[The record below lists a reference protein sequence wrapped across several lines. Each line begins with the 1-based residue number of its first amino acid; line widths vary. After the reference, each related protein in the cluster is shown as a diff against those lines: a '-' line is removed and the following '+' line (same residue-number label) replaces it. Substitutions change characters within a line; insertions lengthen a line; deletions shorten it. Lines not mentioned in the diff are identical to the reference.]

1 MMLIYQKTN
10 VIIYNL
16 LQFSFFFTQYRTAKI
31 FLFRF
36 KHYIV
41 NLLNFYKSF
50 RPYFKGI
57 MMNISKKTRLAAA
70 LSLAFMTTA
79 CVSTS
84 DSSNATTA
92 KVEAKASKDIVN
104 LSYNEF
110 TLKNGL
116 RVVVHEDRKAPI
128 VTLGV
133 WYHVG
138 SKNEPTGRTGFAHLF
153 EHLMFNGSENANED
167 YFKPLQEIGATG
179 LNGTTWFDR
188 TNYYQTVPTSG
199 LDIALWMES
208 DRMGHLEGAIS
219 QDKLDE
225 QRKVVQNEKRQGD
238 SAPYGMSEYR
248 VLEGLF
254 PAGHPY
260 RHSTIGSM
268 ADLDAASL
276 DDVKSWF
283 AKYYG
288 AANTVVVLAGD
299 IDVATAKA
307 KVEKYFGDI
316 ASGDPLHH
324 MTSMIPERTVNTSE
338 VMFDNVSQTR
348 ITWNWAVPGRTTKQ
362 ATELSLAAAIL
373 GQGKSSRLYK
383 ELIHKNQ
390 AATDVY
396 ASLERHEL
404 ASTFSISVTLKS
416 GGNADEMEKMVDD
429 ILNEY
434 LKEGPTKAEL
444 ARIKTVINGGVIRS
458 LESISGKASTLAQ
471 GALYA
476 GNPNF
481 VNTRLNWIENAKP
494 ADIQAT
500 AKEWLS
506 DGHYKLTVKPFGKHE
521 VAKTG
526 ADRSKRPKMTSAKK
540 LSLPD
545 VQTATLSNGIEVF
558 LSERHSVPV
567 VEMSMVF
574 DGGDAANVKSK
585 MGLASFTLGMMNEGT
600 KTLSS
605 LELAEKQ
612 ELLGARIGAS
622 SSRDI
627 FRVNASVLKSN
638 LAASADLWAD
648 VVMNPAF
655 NPDDLK
661 RDQLLTIEDIKKSQ
675 NDPQSIAF
683 DVLLPALYGSEH
695 SYGFPGSGTETSVM
709 SFTTNDMEQFHSAW
723 IRPDNAKIFVAGD
736 TSLAE
741 ITEQLEA
748 SFGNWQAPQA
758 AKGNKSFKPVS
769 LAKKPKVILIDRP
782 NSPQSMIVAGH
793 LMPSSGEANHLELET
808 MNGLLGGTFTARM
821 NMNLREDKGWAYG
834 AYTGISTARGQRIWY
849 NYAPVQSDKT
859 ADAMNEVIGEIT
871 RYRSTEPATQA
882 ELDLFVK
889 SKTLTLPGKFEQAK
903 TVLGHMVSNN
913 NLERPQKSAEALQ
926 SKYDNMTPE
935 MMAELAKSAFDPN
948 AMVWVVVG
956 DLNKIEADVKKLN
969 LGDVEVWDTEGNKL
983 R

>member
-1 MMLIYQKTN
+1 M
-10 VIIYNL
+10 
-16 LQFSFFFTQYRTAKI
+16 
-31 FLFRF
+31 
-36 KHYIV
+36 H
-41 NLLNFYKSF
+41 
-50 RPYFKGI
+50 
-57 MMNISKKTRLAAA
+57 ISKKTKLATA
-70 LSLAFMTTA
+70 LTFAMMTTA
-79 CVSTS
+79 CVSTN
-84 DSSNATTA
+84 DSSNTS
-92 KVEAKASKDIVN
+92 KAQPTSVSNTSKDIVN

-116 RVVVHEDRKAPI
+116 RVIVHEDKKAPI

-138 SKNEPTGRTGFAHLF
+138 SKNEPAGRTGFAHLF
-153 EHLMFNGSENANED
+153 EHLMFNGSENSNED

-199 LDIALWMES
+199 LDVALWMES

-225 QRKVVQNEKRQGD
+225 QRKVVKNEKRQGD

-248 VLEGLF
+248 ILEGLF

-299 IDVATAKA
+299 IDLKTAKQ

-316 ASGDPLHH
+316 AAGDPLHH
-324 MTSMIPERTVNTSE
+324 MTSMIPERSINTSE

-373 GQGKSSRLYK
+373 GQGKNSRLYK
-383 ELIHKNQ
+383 ALIHNNQ
-390 AATDVY
+390 AATEVH
-396 ASLERHEL
+396 ASLEEHEL
-404 ASTFSISVTLKS
+404 ASTFSISVTIKS
-416 GGNADEMEKMVDD
+416 GGNITKIEDMVDD
-429 ILNEY
+429 ILNQY
-434 LKEGPTKAEL
+434 LQKGPTKAEL
-444 ARIKTVINGGVIRS
+444 SRIKTVINGGVIRS
-458 LESISGKASTLAQ
+458 LESVSGKASTLAQ

-476 GNPNF
+476 NNPNF
-481 VNTRLNWIENAKP
+481 VNTQLSWIENANP
-494 ADIQAT
+494 SDIQKT
-500 AKEWLS
+500 AQQWLS

-526 ADRSKRPKMTSAKK
+526 ADRSQRPVMGTAKK

-558 LSERHSVPV
+558 LSERHSVPI
-567 VEMSMVF
+567 VEMSIIF
-574 DGGDAANVKSK
+574 DGGNAANIKNK

-600 KTLSS
+600 KSLSS

-622 SSRDI
+622 SSKDI
-627 FRVNASVLKSN
+627 FQVNASVLKSN
-638 LAASADLWAD
+638 LAESASLWAD
-648 VVMNPAF
+648 IVMNPAF
-655 NPDDLK
+655 NNADMK
-661 RDQLLTIEDIKKSQ
+661 RDQLLTIEDIKRKQ

-683 DVLLPALYGSEH
+683 NVLLPALYGDEH
-695 SYGFPGSGTETSVM
+695 SYGFPSSGTESSVR
-709 SFTTNDMEQFHSAW
+709 SFNINDMEKFHSAW

-736 TSLAE
+736 TSLTE
-741 ITEQLEA
+741 ITAQLEK
-748 SFGNWQAPQA
+748 SFGAWSAPKSM
-758 AKGNKSFKPVS
+758 KGSKSFKTVS
-769 LAKKPKVILIDRP
+769 LAKKPKVILIDRK

-793 LMPSSGEANHLELET
+793 LMPSSGDSQYLELET

-834 AYTGISTARGQRIWY
+834 AYTGITSARGQRIWY

-859 ADAMNEVIGEIT
+859 ADAMSEIIGEIT
-871 RYRSTEPATQA
+871 RYRSSKPATIE

-903 TVLGHMVSNN
+903 TVLGHMVTNN
-913 NLERPQKSAEALQ
+913 NLNRMQKSAESLQ
-926 SKYDNMTPE
+926 NKYDNMTPE
-935 MMAELAKSAFDPN
+935 MMAQLAKSAFNPS

-956 DLNKIEADVKKLN
+956 DLNKIEANIRHLN
-969 LGDVEVWDTEGNKL
+969 LGDIEVWDTKGNKL